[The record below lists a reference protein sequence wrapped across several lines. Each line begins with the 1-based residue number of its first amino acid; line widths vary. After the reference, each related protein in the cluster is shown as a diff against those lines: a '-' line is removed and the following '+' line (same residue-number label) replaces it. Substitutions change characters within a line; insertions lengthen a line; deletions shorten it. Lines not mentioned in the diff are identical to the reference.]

1 MEDPFQSKHGYL
13 PSLYR
18 QATQQLPSSKLRD
31 EIDSTMHKVQEEIK
45 APAASTKEAFSA
57 CFKHIIPHIK
67 NNQFGLELKDMP
79 IYAGD
84 ISAWKPY
91 KPGCPCYLLTM
102 KVGKISGKELDPGY
116 VVFPMPKITP
126 KSIKVYNLDVRSED
140 KQHLCPKKMY
150 LALFQVLETG
160 LDKLRTIVEK
170 EKSRSRLSRRSD
182 ATIRTDAS
190 PSRRTESKRSRK
202 KSDASAAYKSS
213 DDDPENHR
221 KDIPSRTSV
230 RTNISRQRSER
241 SMSRMSVTTNQ
252 TATTVNDPPNG
263 TVNGGTNGVPH
274 GILPQLTSESIH
286 RAEAMRTRK
295 RSDASFITDKSRPMS
310 DLTLLQVPFS
320 LESRSS
326 RRTSTTSELRRPPSE
341 VTVILV
347 PQQPEEKKPDPAAKP
362 PIDKPKKQPKPVE
375 IIEVPDISL
384 IEEEDNRFLL
394 MTLKNGNEIELI
406 PTITASNGG
415 GPLFVA
421 KPHEN
426 DENGNSDL
434 RWRISFAPNEEV
446 ILKAITSGD
455 KNQRLMAAKLVSNM
469 CQKEWKLRSITPYH
483 IKTVLLHDID
493 FQVDNTPRWQ
503 RFTIDECVRNIL
515 LRLLSFIR
523 SKQLPHFFE
532 NEFNL
537 WGHISSQQ
545 FSIMKNAL
553 ERIMRDEREIIRVL
567 KRMRIPPIIHSEND
581 NFQ

>member
-31 EIDSTMHKVQEEIK
+31 EIDSTMVKVQEEYQ
-45 APAASTKEAFSA
+45 APPASTKDAFSA

-91 KPGCPCYLLTM
+91 KPECPCYLLTM
-102 KVGKISGKELDPGY
+102 KVGKITGKELEPGY
-116 VVFPMPKITP
+116 VVFPMPKMTP

-170 EKSRSRLSRRSD
+170 EKMRSRLSRRSD
-182 ATIRTDAS
+182 ATIRPDAS
-190 PSRRTESKRSRK
+190 PTRRTESKRSRK

-213 DDDPENHR
+213 DDDPDNQR
-221 KDIPSRTSV
+221 KEIPSRSSV
-230 RTNISRQRSER
+230 RTNISRQKSER
-241 SMSRMSVTTNQ
+241 SASRLSNMTNQ
-252 TATTVNDPPNG
+252 TATTTTIDAPPNG
-263 TVNGGTNGVPH
+263 NANGASSDPTK

-286 RAEAMRTRK
+286 RAENMRTRK
-295 RSDASFITDKSRPMS
+295 RSDASFVSDKSRPMS

-347 PQQPEEKKPDPAAKP
+347 PQPTEEKKPEPAAKP
-362 PIDKPKKQPKPVE
+362 PIDKPKRQPKPLE

-394 MTLKNGNEIELI
+394 MTMKNGNEIELI

-415 GPLFVA
+415 GPFFVA

-426 DENGNSDL
+426 DENGNSDI

-503 RFTIDECVRNIL
+503 RFSIDECVRNIL

-523 SKQLPHFFE
+523 SKNLPHFFE

-537 WGHISSQQ
+537 WGHISPQQ

-567 KRMRIPPIIHSEND
+567 KRMRIPPTIYS
-581 NFQ
+581 